1 VKEVVSQLPFSPRLF
16 GLVCLYDKFAPF
28 QNKVR
33 TLKEKNVLLTLNLM
47 SIRLSVGNPLEDD
60 SGSMAGVQL
69 TRQTWLL
76 AVGGI
81 VLPLLIPLTQVT
93 HSS

>member
-1 VKEVVSQLPFSPRLF
+1 
-16 GLVCLYDKFAPF
+16 
-28 QNKVR
+28 
-33 TLKEKNVLLTLNLM
+33 M
-47 SIRLSVGNPLEDD
+47 SIRLSVGNPLEGD

-81 VLPLLIPLTQVT
+81 ALPLLIPLTQVT
-93 HSS
+93 HSSEAALKL